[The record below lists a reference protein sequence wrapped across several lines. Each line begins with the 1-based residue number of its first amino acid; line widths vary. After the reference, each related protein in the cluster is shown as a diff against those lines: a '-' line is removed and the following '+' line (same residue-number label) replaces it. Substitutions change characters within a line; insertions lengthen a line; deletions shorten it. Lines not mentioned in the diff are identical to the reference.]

1 MLTMAKAPGQVPRL
15 APARPQAL
23 RDRLSQPH
31 GFASDTAMWPWLQQA
46 YGVPLAYKTV
56 HKFVRY
62 TLRAKLKVPR
72 KSQIKNP

>member
-1 MLTMAKAPGQVPRL
+1 MAKAPGNVPL
-15 APARPQAL
+15 LSTAMQQAL
-23 RDRLSQPH
+23 RDRLSPPH
-31 GFASDTAMWPWLQQA
+31 GFASDKAIWQGLRQA

-72 KSQIKNP
+72 KSPRKKP